1 MHARGSIRSLSELK
15 RLRGPCTSERRRS
28 EMVRRVCSGGA
39 CAALKQLL
47 TTIVEGERHWSSE
60 APGCHWSRPCG
71 AATPI
76 SASAHM
82 LQVLPSRKLTLPAV
96 AVHRATHLCLSVH
109 ARSKH
114 LAALIEEGL
123 SEATA
128 VSLQWFFKGRQR
140 NGGPPPARL
149 TQFCTWRL
157 WYHTCPRASP
167 RRRYHFY
174 TPPPYAEPNA
184 RQLGPHPL
192 FHDSPAAALALAT

>member
-1 MHARGSIRSLSELK
+1 
-15 RLRGPCTSERRRS
+15 
-28 EMVRRVCSGGA
+28 MVRCVCSGGA

-140 NGGPPPARL
+140 NGLSPSNGFSKETETR
-149 TQFCTWRL
+149 
-157 WYHTCPRASP
+157 RASAGAADAVLYMAALVPYVPP
-167 RRRYHFY
+167 RRAEARAPLA
-174 TPPPYAEPNA
+174 PP
-184 RQLGPHPL
+184 
-192 FHDSPAAALALAT
+192 SPVRRA